1 MTLFARDRRLLMAF
15 RAGDREALELTY
27 NHYVRPLASFLQA
40 GFGFQSKGEQRFFRG
55 IRTAFELDNALQEV
69 FARAFTPQARANYDG
84 IRPYLNYLC
93 AIAKNYV
100 IDEARRGSNRFTSI
114 DLEEVDPDTAIRL
127 AEEHAG
133 KAPNAA
139 AEGKELQTLLDAFVQ
154 SRSERERTLYSIRY
168 SEHATQN
175 EAARRMDLTRVQVRR
190 IEAKMLADL
199 LNHLR
204 AHGYLTEHE
213 VTLPVLVR
221 GAGCWIVIS
230 GSVAWEMWRHGA

>member
-69 FARAFTPQARANYDG
+69 FARAFTPQARASYDG

-100 IDEARRGSNRFTSI
+100 IDEARRGSNRFTSVDI
-114 DLEEVDPDTAIRL
+114 EEVDAKTAVRL
-127 AEEHAG
+127 AEEHVD
-133 KAPNAA
+133 KAPSAA
-139 AEGKELQTLLDAFVQ
+139 AEGKELQRLLESFVE

-175 EAARRMDLTRVQVRR
+175 ETAQRMGLTRVQIRR
-190 IEAKMLADL
+190 IEAKMLGDL
-199 LNHLR
+199 LDHLR
-204 AHGYLTEHE
+204 AHGYLTEHD

-230 GSVAWEMWRHGA
+230 TSLAWEVWRCGA

>member
-1 MTLFARDRRLLMAF
+1 MTLFARDRRLLVAF

-40 GFGFQSKGEQRFFRG
+40 GFGFRSKGEQRFFRG
-55 IRTAFELDNALQEV
+55 IRSAFELDNALQEV
-69 FARAFTPQARANYDG
+69 FARAFAPQARTNYDG

-100 IDEARRGSNRFTSI
+100 IDEARRGGNRFTAI
-114 DLEEVDPDTAIRL
+114 DLDDVDPETAVRL
-127 AEEHAG
+127 AEDQPAKG
-133 KAPNAA
+133 PNAA
-139 AEGKELQTLLDAFVQ
+139 AEGRELQGLLEAFVR
-154 SRSERERTLYSIRY
+154 SRDERERTLYAIRY
-168 SEHATQN
+168 GEHATQN
-175 EAARRMDLTRVQVRR
+175 EAAQRMNLTRVQVRR

-199 LNHLR
+199 LLHLR

-213 VTLPVLVR
+213 VSLPVLVR

-230 GSVAWEMWRHGA
+230 SAVAWEIWRNAA